1 MISLKESIL
10 SKRTPENKNKSRRS
24 LVFDMLWDLV
34 ETNHTQKL
42 SVRQEIEV
50 KTKNDL
56 KKIFSSTILGELK
69 FEDGD
74 KLTLSKELIEDLFL
88 GFNSR
93 DKSRVDT
100 NINIIKDYLKQ
111 YNIRFGETKDDK
123 SFGIYIMKPKG

>member
-34 ETNHTQKL
+34 ETNHT
-42 SVRQEIEV
+42 RNREV
-50 KTKNDL
+50 KVETKSDL
-56 KKIFSSTILGELK
+56 KKIFSNTILGELE

-74 KLTLSKELIEDLFL
+74 RLTLSQELIEDLFL
-88 GFNSR
+88 GFYSL